1 MLYRKKGY
9 ILLKYI
15 YVHVCILYITW
26 TERKILTQYDFI
38 HGFSRCVISKYVPT
52 INTMHNEQ
60 RIVPVESRSN
70 FFESYF
76 VFPVSVVLQNF
87 PVPTGNGL
95 LQILKKMVIK
105 IDKKEALVM
114 DLVLL

>member
-1 MLYRKKGY
+1 MYMYAYYISPGQKG
-9 ILLKYI
+9 
-15 YVHVCILYITW
+15 
-26 TERKILTQYDFI
+26 R
-38 HGFSRCVISKYVPT
+38 FSHNTISYMVLVDASYLNTYVPT

-60 RIVPVESRSN
+60 CIVLVESRSN

-95 LQILKKMVIK
+95 LQILKKTVIK